1 MMWTTEVQLPRSTS
15 PPSSPQA
22 SDSFSKL
29 CSLMLEVLWFLLFP
43 PVPPQVPQ
51 IKLPFQ
57 NRHHCWSDLA
67 RRGQWQPPGKMQ
79 RTVLDAAP
87 TTAVCGPKAC
97 TSHLTLPLYLGSW
110 FCMEELPRWKNSQEH
125 GTAMSFWKISGAG
138 MSPNISPHL
147 TETTNLSS
155 AGSRS
160 PTAASTKI
168 ARFNT
173 A

>member
-67 RRGQWQPPGKMQ
+67 RRGQWQPSWQDAKNCSWRCADHCSMWTKGMHFTSYTSPLPRQLILHGRVAKMEKFSG
-79 RTVLDAAP
+79 TWNSHVLLKDFWCRNVP
-87 TTAVCGPKAC
+87 EHLT
-97 TSHLTLPLYLGSW
+97 TSHW
-110 FCMEELPRWKNSQEH
+110 NHQFELCRV
-125 GTAMSFWKISGAG
+125 
-138 MSPNISPHL
+138 
-147 TETTNLSS
+147 
-155 AGSRS
+155 
-160 PTAASTKI
+160 
-168 ARFNT
+168 
-173 A
+173 